1 MTTQQL
7 FIDSEVGEL
16 QAELVNTQSNG
27 TIAVL
32 CHPHPLYGGSMHDAV
47 LSVAAECAAHAGL
60 SSLRFNFRGVGASAG
75 QHQPAP
81 SAPNE
86 IADLLAVIN
95 WVKKR
100 ERTQEHCGYWLL
112 LRRLCGESP
121 DGSWAHQSEH
131 FDRPTQCRYELS
143 NGVK

>member
-7 FIDSEVGEL
+7 FIDGEVGEL
-16 QAELVNTQSNG
+16 QAELVSTQSNG

-86 IADLLAVIN
+86 IADLLAIIQLG
-95 WVKKR
+95 KER
-100 ERTQEHCGYWLL
+100 ERTQEHCGCWLL
-112 LRRLCGESP
+112 LRCLCGESLT
-121 DGSWAHQSEH
+121 GSCAHQSEH
-131 FDRPTQCRYELS
+131 FDRPTQCSYELS
-143 NGVK
+143 YGIK